1 MILIEKT
8 GDKGQL
14 RNLVDPVEFGVPR
27 RHLSG
32 DVRLATGERLGC
44 TTPGLEGSLWVSL
57 Q

>member
-8 GDKGQL
+8 EDKGQL

-32 DVRLATGERLGC
+32 DVRLATGERLGY